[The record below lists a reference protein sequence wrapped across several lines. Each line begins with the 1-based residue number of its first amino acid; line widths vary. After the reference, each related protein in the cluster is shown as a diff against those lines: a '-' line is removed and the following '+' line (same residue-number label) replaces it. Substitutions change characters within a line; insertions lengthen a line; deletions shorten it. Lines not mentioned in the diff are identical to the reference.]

1 LKNVSDVENVSDYV
15 LQLLYL
21 LKKQTEKRVQIT
33 SLKGKKRESS
43 LRPIL
48 TSGNYASAE
57 GAITAGCLFF
67 AGYPITPSSEIAHYM
82 SRRLPEV
89 DGTFVQMEDELASI
103 ACCLG
108 ASYTGTKAMTATSG
122 PGLSLMAENIGLGV
136 MLEAPM
142 VIVTIMRG
150 GPSTGQPT
158 NASQSD
164 VYQTRYASHGDYEM
178 IVLAPSTVQ
187 EMYDLTIR
195 AFNLAEKFRTP
206 VIVASDGFLGQMM
219 EPVYLHSDFELIE
232 RKKPQVPPD
241 QYKPF
246 EALDDDLIPGMA
258 VAGTDYHFYVSGLTH
273 DEAGNPDQSPEAA
286 EKLIKRLSDKIIKAR
301 SEINDWEEKYLE
313 DAETILLSYGIN
325 SRGVPEVIEKL
336 RNEGKKIGYV
346 RLKSIWPFPD
356 EVMEKIGKHGVSK
369 VIVSEMNY
377 GMVIREV
384 QRFRHLFD
392 VSGICVPTVIPFSPK
407 FFYKKIME
415 ELN

>member
-1 LKNVSDVENVSDYV
+1 M
-15 LQLLYL
+15 
-21 LKKQTEKRVQIT
+21 KQIYKRVLTT
-33 SLKGKKRESS
+33 SLKSKKSESS
-43 LRPIL
+43 LKPIL

-57 GAITAGCLFF
+57 GAIAAGCLFF

-164 VYQTRYASHGDYEM
+164 VYQTRYASHGDYQM

-195 AFNLAEKFRTP
+195 AFNLAEKYRTP
-206 VIVASDGFLGQMM
+206 VIVASDGILGQMM
-219 EPVYLHSDFELIE
+219 EPVYFHSDFELIE
-232 RKKPQVPPD
+232 RKKPQVPPEK
-241 QYKPF
+241 YKPF
-246 EALDDDLIPGMA
+246 EALDADLIPGMA
-258 VAGTDYHFYVSGLTH
+258 VAGTDYHFYVTGLTH
-273 DEAGNPDQSPEAA
+273 DEEGNPQMTPEAG
-286 EKLIKRLSDKIIKAR
+286 EILIRRLCDKILIGQP
-301 SEINDWEEKYLE
+301 EINDWEEKYTD
-313 DAETILLSYGIN
+313 DADVVILAYGIN
-325 SRGVPEVIEKL
+325 ARGVPDAVEKA
-336 RNEGKKIGYV
+336 REQGHKVGYV
-346 RLKSIWPFPD
+346 RLKSLWPFPD
-356 EVMEKIGKHGVSK
+356 ELMEKLGRQGISK
-369 VIVSEMNY
+369 IIVSEMNY
-377 GMVIREV
+377 GMLIREV
-384 QRFRHLFD
+384 QRFRHLFE
-392 VSGICVPTVIPFSPK
+392 VSGISIPTVIPFSPK
-407 FFYKKIME
+407 FIYQRLLKE
-415 ELN
+415 V